1 MRQPQV
7 ARTILS
13 LCLALVAAACGAC
26 SPEPPPA
33 PEPTEVPAG
42 TPRPELPQGLGTRAF
57 GHVEKLVAFG
67 ARHAGSEGWNR
78 AVDYIAAELEA
89 LGLEVVRDRWT
100 EEREGLTYENLSARI
115 PGAVAD
121 RIVLGAHHDTKIT
134 EGHEDPAHNFPFVG
148 ANDSAS
154 GVGLLLALAEHWV
167 SHPPQASVDVVFF
180 DGEESVPF
188 TWDLTRALF
197 GSRRYARQYR
207 EEASALDGAPPIRA
221 MVLLDMVGARDL
233 SIDDE
238 TMSDRGLHRLFAASA
253 ADCGHSEF
261 FFRNRLKVSDD
272 HMAFLELGIPAID
285 LIDIYDNPQWHTPED
300 TLEHIAPESL
310 QVVGEVV
317 LTAMPRI
324 EDAYVPVPRESG
336 K

>member
-1 MRQPQV
+1 MLPRQL
-7 ARTILS
+7 ARTGVAAG
-13 LCLALVAAACGAC
+13 LALIAAACGAC
-26 SPEPPPA
+26 SPDPPA
-33 PEPTEVPAG
+33 PVSVAAG
-42 TPRPELPQGLGTRAF
+42 PGAPKDLPRDLGTRAF
-57 GHVEKLVAFG
+57 QHVETLVGFG

-78 AVDYIAAELEA
+78 AVDYIAAELEGM
-89 LGLEVVRDRWT
+89 GLTVLRDRWT
-100 EEREGLTYENLSARI
+100 EEREGLVYENLSARI
-115 PGAVAD
+115 PGRLPD

-134 EGHEDPAHNFPFVG
+134 EGHDDPAHNFPFVG

-154 GVGLLLALAEHWV
+154 GVGLLLALARHWAD
-167 SHPPQASVDVVFF
+167 HPPNASIDVVFF

-197 GSRRYARQYR
+197 GSRRYAKRYR
-207 EEASALDGAPPIRA
+207 DASMEPGGEPPIRA

-238 TMSDRGLHRLFAASA
+238 SMSDRGLHRIIAESA
-253 ADCGHSEF
+253 RDCGHAAY
-261 FFRNRLKVSDD
+261 FFRNRLQVSDD

-310 QVVGEVV
+310 QIVGEVV
-317 LTAMPRI
+317 LTAIPRI
-324 EDAYVPVPRESG
+324 EAAVVPAPQEHGR
-336 K
+336 